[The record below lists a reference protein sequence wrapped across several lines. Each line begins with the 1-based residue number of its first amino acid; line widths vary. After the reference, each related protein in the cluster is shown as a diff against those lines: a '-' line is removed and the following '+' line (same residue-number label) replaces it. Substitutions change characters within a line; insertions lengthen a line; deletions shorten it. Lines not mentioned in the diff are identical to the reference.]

1 MAKTKTIHFERTRKL
16 NPALVSKK
24 FEYMSETV
32 TFGGWL
38 DVDED
43 GNLLELT
50 KELKDYV
57 NKTISDEVEVIIEHY
72 RKIGRADYVYY
83 NQIENAL
90 YQLLINNGASPEEA
104 ENAFVQFKTILEAE
118 MAKETV

>member
-1 MAKTKTIHFERTRKL
+1 MAKTKTIHFERTRKV

-24 FEYMSETV
+24 FEYMSETI

-43 GNLLELT
+43 SNLLELT

-90 YQLLINNGASPEEA
+90 YLLLINNGASPEEA

>member
-90 YQLLINNGASPEEA
+90 YQLLTNNGASPEEA